1 MITRARL
8 AIGLGTGR
16 CGTNSLAALI
26 ALQDDAVGTHERL
39 GPGVA
44 WIGGEA
50 AVDQVLDAMLAELAA
65 GKQLALEVGFYYLP
79 YVARIR
85 ARVPSARFV
94 VLKRDRDAT
103 LESFLEKT
111 RDKAHH
117 WVPETLTTRRRRWNQ
132 CFPKYEPGTPKRA
145 AILRYYD
152 EYYAATDALER
163 AEPEVFFTLR
173 TEELG
178 VVAAQRRM
186 LDFLGVPTALQRTQ
200 EGLQTNRGE
209 DVEVSALR
217 PLRQWFERLFKGP
230 TDD

>member
-1 MITRARL
+1 MNTRAQL

-16 CGTNSLAALI
+16 CGTNSLAHLI
-26 ALQDDAVGTHERL
+26 ALQPDAVGTHERL

-50 AVDQVLDAMLAELAA
+50 AVDEVLDAMLAELAG
-65 GKQLALEVGFYYLP
+65 GKDLALEVGFYYLP

-85 ARVPSARFV
+85 ARVPDARFV
-94 VLKRDRDAT
+94 VLKRDRAAT
-103 LESFLEKT
+103 IESFMEKT

-117 WVPETLTTRRRRWNQ
+117 WVPETLTTRRKRWNQ
-132 CFPKYEPGTPKRA
+132 CFPKYEPGIPKRVA
-145 AILRYYD
+145 VGRYYD

-163 AEPEVFFTLR
+163 AEPAVFFTMR

-178 VVAAQRRM
+178 VVAAQRR
-186 LDFLGVPTALQRTQ
+186 LLEFLGVAPELQRTQ

-217 PLRQWFERLFKGP
+217 PLRQWFESLFRDR

>member
-1 MITRARL
+1 MTTRTRL

-16 CGTNSLAALI
+16 CGTNSLAHLI
-26 ALQDDAVGTHERL
+26 ALQDGAIGTHERL

-65 GKQLALEVGFYYLP
+65 GKALALEVGFYYLP

-85 ARVPSARFV
+85 ARVPDARFV
-94 VLKRDRDAT
+94 VLKRDRAAT
-103 LESFLEKT
+103 IESFMEKT

-117 WVPETLTTRRRRWNQ
+117 WVPETITTRRKRWNH

-145 AILRYYD
+145 AVGRYYD

-163 AEPEVFFTLR
+163 AEPGVFFTMR

-178 VVAAQRRM
+178 VVAAQRRL
-186 LDFLGVPTALQRTQ
+186 LDFLGVPKDLQRTQ

-209 DVEVSALR
+209 DVEAGALR
-217 PLRQWFERLFKGP
+217 PLRQWFERLFRGSS
-230 TDD
+230 DD